1 MFVQLAVLA
10 SVLGAASFA
19 FGILPLA
26 VTFSKSHIERLA
38 AVGTGLLLG
47 AGLGVIIPEGIEN
60 LIESSSHDP
69 DANFEP
75 PTHTIA
81 VSLLVGF
88 ILMLALEQLAIPNS
102 HSFQLDP
109 SLPTPAL
116 YKSIPTEAQVEFDA
130 ELMDLERRAG
140 SSSGHARSASG
151 ALNSLDLGPAQ
162 SSGRQKA
169 FALTV
174 GLVIH
179 SLADGLALGVSS
191 LAKTEV
197 GSIASNISI
206 VVFLALLLH
215 KGPTALALTT
225 SLLAFNLPRADCK
238 KYLFAFTAATP
249 ISALLSYALFSFF
262 TGDRSEDSGT
272 NSWTGIAM
280 LVSGGSFLYVATVLQ
295 PVSHSHGGGVQE
307 MRPATRV
314 VLVVLGMATPVT
326 LASLLGHG
334 H

>member
-1 MFVQLAVLA
+1 
-10 SVLGAASFA
+10 
-19 FGILPLA
+19 
-26 VTFSKSHIERLA
+26 
-38 AVGTGLLLG
+38 
-47 AGLGVIIPEGIEN
+47 
-60 LIESSSHDP
+60 
-69 DANFEP
+69 
-75 PTHTIA
+75 
-81 VSLLVGF
+81 
-88 ILMLALEQLAIPNS
+88 MLALEQLAIPNS

-151 ALNSLDLGPAQ
+151 ALDSLDLGPAQ

-215 KGPTALALTT
+215 KGEYFTLRSRSSPSCFMKLGKPKAG
-225 SLLAFNLPRADCK
+225 LLPLIHF
-238 KYLFAFTAATP
+238 
-249 ISALLSYALFSFF
+249 
-262 TGDRSEDSGT
+262 G
-272 NSWTGIAM
+272 
-280 LVSGGSFLYVATVLQ
+280 
-295 PVSHSHGGGVQE
+295 
-307 MRPATRV
+307 
-314 VLVVLGMATPVT
+314 LVVLHVH
-326 LASLLGHG
+326 LSLHTCLEKL
-334 H
+334 